1 MLFRQPFG
9 AYAKSCTI
17 FDKNK
22 DPFATVPSKKIKTTC
37 NRNGGKKVN
46 NMPNLQSMSQAK
58 GYGRLYKKT
67 SLSETCSCEIVR
79 ISQHA
84 YSI

>member
-22 DPFATVPSKKIKTTC
+22 EPFATVPSKKLKPRATEMEAKRSTICLIYNPCHRLKVTEGCT
-37 NRNGGKKVN
+37 KK
-46 NMPNLQSMSQAK
+46 
-58 GYGRLYKKT
+58 RL
-67 SLSETCSCEIVR
+67 
-79 ISQHA
+79 
-84 YSI
+84 